1 VSQLCDLS
9 VTEPAYGASRM
20 IKTVRNVLVGVALA
34 GALAGCSKRKEA
46 ATEGAGGGAAS
57 ASGGGSVKLDG
68 SSTVFPIS
76 QAVSEEFQKS
86 GGGQVTVASSG
97 TGGGFKKLCRGET
110 DIAGAS
116 RPIKPS
122 EVEECQKAG
131 IDWVELPIAYDGI
144 AVVVNPKNTF
154 VDKLTVAE
162 LKKMWEPDA
171 AQKIT
176 SWSQIREGWPD
187 KKLRLFGAGVDSGT
201 YDYFTLAAVGKE
213 RSSRGD
219 FTSSEDDNVL
229 VQGVAMDQDALAFFG
244 FAYYGHNK
252 DKLKIVP
259 IDDEKPDNGAGP
271 IEPTLETVANG
282 TYQPLSRPIFIY
294 VSKKALEREIVSKYV
309 TYYLANARKLAAE
322 EGYIPLPEKAYEL
335 VEKRFAARTSG
346 SVFGGEGSKV
356 GVTIE
361 QLLANEGG

>member
-1 VSQLCDLS
+1 
-9 VTEPAYGASRM
+9 M

-46 ATEGAGGGAAS
+46 ATEGASGGAAG
-57 ASGGGSVKLDG
+57 ASGGGGSVKVDG
-68 SSTVFPIS
+68 SSTVFPVS

-86 GGGQVTVASSG
+86 SGGQVTVASSG
-97 TGGGFKKLCRGET
+97 TGGGFKKLCRGEI

-131 IDWVELPIAYDGI
+131 IDWIELPIAYDGL

-229 VQGVAMDQDALAFFG
+229 VQGVAMDEDALAFFG
-244 FAYYGHNK
+244 FAYYSHNK

-259 IDDEKPDNGAGP
+259 IDDEKADNGAGP

-309 TYYLANARKLAAE
+309 TYYLSSARKLSAE

-361 QLLANEGG
+361 QLLASEGG